1 MCLSTLAYQHTTKW
15 AALTY
20 TWADFLEL
28 PQTEVIA
35 ALPLLDLIPER
46 YLMKRIWRKRESR
59 GQIRN
64 WLQWMNS
71 LHYCNTSMFCF
82 TEMWLY
88 KHITVQ
94 CFDRDTWRTW
104 KSIGRGLCMALNDRW
119 ATIYTVCETVCSRHY
134 EILIVSFSPHYL
146 PCEFTQ
152 LTVFLAYVP
161 GPDNALAAELISVS
175 FNNAVSRAGIT
186 TAAVAITLLPQL
198 EQYATTPTWL
208 DRTLDLCFGNIPGA
222 YVSKPRP
229 TLGVLRPLCN
239 TTAAKI

>member
-88 KHITVQ
+88 KHITVRLLWSGYLENMEINWAWALHGLEWQMGNHLHSLWDCLLKALWNFDCVIQSSLSTLWVHTADCDSCLCPWPWQ
-94 CFDRDTWRTW
+94 CTGSWTHICQLQQRCLQSRDYNSSCGHHTAPTAGAVCHNPNVTGQNAGPMLWKYTWR
-104 KSIGRGLCMALNDRW
+104 ICL
-119 ATIYTVCETVCSRHY
+119 
-134 EILIVSFSPHYL
+134 
-146 PCEFTQ
+146 
-152 LTVFLAYVP
+152 
-161 GPDNALAAELISVS
+161 
-175 FNNAVSRAGIT
+175 
-186 TAAVAITLLPQL
+186 
-198 EQYATTPTWL
+198 
-208 DRTLDLCFGNIPGA
+208 
-222 YVSKPRP
+222 
-229 TLGVLRPLCN
+229 
-239 TTAAKI
+239 